1 MPRKKLIPT
10 PQELKSMS
18 PRELAE
24 KYQVTPRAAQ
34 LWKYGKGGKRG
45 KPNAMRERTDAMLQA
60 GKSTKEIMAKVGCCK
75 SYVSER
81 RRCITQSKVHP
92 SPSKHDDS
100 LAPFVPLAKRYD
112 DVLQAKARNIG
123 KDIQWIKTVWVPQ
136 HPEYRSMTY
145 AI

>member
-1 MPRKKLIPT
+1 MPRKKLIPRT
-10 PQELKSMS
+10 EDLKTMS
-18 PRELAE
+18 PSQLAE
-24 KYQVTPRAAQ
+24 KYKVTPRAAQ
-34 LWKYGKGGKRG
+34 LWKYGKGSGRRG
-45 KPNAMRERTDAMLQA
+45 KPATMREQTDAMLTA
-60 GKSTKEIMAKVGCCK
+60 GKSTKEIMAKVKCCK

-92 SPSKHDDS
+92 STSKHDDS

-136 HPEYRSMTY
+136 HPEYRL
-145 AI
+145 